1 MSITSTRITTV
12 VFTGDVSATFNAQ
25 AASNTQA
32 PGQSVLVTLT
42 TGNNTIT
49 PPTGGSVPNSVTI
62 TPPAG
67 NTQTITLKGVSGDTG
82 ISLHKTNPCTITFF
96 NPTDTF
102 VLVAGATITGV
113 RMTWS

>member
-1 MSITSTRITTV
+1 MSITSTRVTTT
-12 VFTGDVSATFNAQ
+12 VFTGDVSATYVAQ
-25 AASNTQA
+25 AASNTNS
-32 PGQSVLVTLT
+32 PGTSYLTSLT

-82 ISLHKTNPCTITFF
+82 ISLHKTNPCTITLFD
-96 NPTDTF
+96 PTSTF
-102 VLVAGATITGV
+102 VLVAGGAITGM
-113 RMTWS
+113 RFTWS